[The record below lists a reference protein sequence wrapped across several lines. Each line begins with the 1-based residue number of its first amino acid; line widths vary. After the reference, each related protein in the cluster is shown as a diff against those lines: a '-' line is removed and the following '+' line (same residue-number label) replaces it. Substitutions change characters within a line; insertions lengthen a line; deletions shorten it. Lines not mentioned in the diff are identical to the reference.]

1 MEEIYKEYSKIV
13 YSYLISLTNN
23 PEIAEELMQETF
35 YSAVKNIKKYRG
47 DASLKTWLCKIAK
60 NKWLDYLKK
69 IKQTNET
76 GIDEIEEKFL
86 LVNSFEEEF
95 SNKEAV
101 LDLYKKIH
109 KLDEK
114 TREVIYLRIRADLS
128 FKEIGIIM
136 GQSEQW
142 ARVTFYRAK
151 VKLKEEFENE

>member
-13 YSYLISLTNN
+13 YNYLLSLTNN
-23 PEIAEELMQETF
+23 TEIAEELMQETF
-35 YSAVKNIKKYRG
+35 YSAVKNINKFRNE
-47 DASLKTWLCKIAK
+47 SSMKTWLCKIAK
-60 NKWLDYLKK
+60 NKWFDYYKK
-69 IKQTNET
+69 IKNNSET
-76 GIDEIEEKFL
+76 TIDEIDEKFL
-86 LVNSFEEEF
+86 LVNSFEDEYA
-95 SNKEAV
+95 SKEKV
-101 LDLYKKIH
+101 LDLYRKIH

-151 VKLKEEFENE
+151 IKLKEEFDNE